1 MKKERIVS
9 YTAEEILQGKAGKSQ
24 TDWKKFDSITD
35 EELEELIKN
44 DPDDVFLSDEELAN
58 AKWVS
63 LYDEPTGKERITINV
78 DKDVLK
84 FFKQEGR
91 GYQTRINRAL
101 RAFMKAKEKG
111 IQTDKHPS

>member
-1 MKKERIVS
+1 MSKKKEKIVS

-24 TDWKKFDSITD
+24 TDWKKVESITD
-35 EELEELIKN
+35 EELEEIVKN
-44 DPDDVFLSDEELAN
+44 DPDDVYLSDEELTK

-84 FFKQEGR
+84 FFKKGGR
-91 GYQTRINRAL
+91 GYQTRMNRAL
-101 RAFMKAKEKG
+101 RAFMKAKKSEV
-111 IQTDKHPS
+111 DNHPS